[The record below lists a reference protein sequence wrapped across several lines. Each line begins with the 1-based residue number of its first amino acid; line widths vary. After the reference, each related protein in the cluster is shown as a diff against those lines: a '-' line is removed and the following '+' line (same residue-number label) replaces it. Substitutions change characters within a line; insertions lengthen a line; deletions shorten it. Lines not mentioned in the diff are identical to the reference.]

1 LFSKQLERTGSRSHK
16 ASYRILG
23 QVQRSKLVYKAT
35 EEAIFPAHSPTNL
48 TERSLTKLN
57 KNQILND
64 GYLGSYND
72 EERSEVRKAM
82 RIADP

>member
-1 LFSKQLERTGSRSHK
+1 VLQAKALQLTK
-16 ASYRILG
+16 
-23 QVQRSKLVYKAT
+23 
-35 EEAIFPAHSPTNL
+35 L

>member
-48 TERSLTKLN
+48 T
-57 KNQILND
+57 D
-64 GYLGSYND
+64 
-72 EERSEVRKAM
+72 
-82 RIADP
+82 ADPLNRAGHLHTAPATAHDDKEHDTAALA